1 MLEKEYEASYI
12 WNCNESGAHAG
23 KNGGGRVLVK
33 IGVRSVH
40 SVIPKEREWLS
51 LLVCVNAAGFHIP
64 NFYIF
69 CGKSFQRDYIRHC
82 KDNASMAMQEKA
94 WMTGHLFKS

>member
-1 MLEKEYEASYI
+1 
-12 WNCNESGAHAG
+12 
-23 KNGGGRVLVK
+23 
-33 IGVRSVH
+33 
-40 SVIPKEREWLS
+40 
-51 LLVCVNAAGFHIP
+51 VNAAGFHIP